1 MKKNKK
7 SISLILLTIS
17 AFFLFYTFYESE
29 IKYEGKE
36 HSYYIKYYLICSVLI
51 ACSVVSFFLKKKTII
66 NILVL
71 FFALLFALYLINGYL
86 TFNKKRINYDN
97 RTKFQLYQDL
107 KKFENNI
114 AVSMYPQS
122 HGGDDNYPLYS
133 LSSRSNKKTIHCNEN
148 GYFSIHHTDRYGFN
162 NPDFEWEKNK
172 IEFLLV
178 GDSFTHGACVNETDT
193 ISGNLRK
200 MIDNGGVLNLGYS
213 GNGPLTEYATLREYL
228 PLKKINRVL
237 WIYSERNDLSDLMHE
252 LEDKTLLNYLND
264 RTFTQRLHL
273 RQNEIDKKL
282 EKIFDTSVK
291 EELKRK
297 YRGKIISF
305 IRLYNLRNFIKIRL
319 IKPTLN
325 MKIPNKILK
334 KFSEIIYLSKILS
347 DNNEVKLY
355 FVYLPD
361 YFKYNNKSSQ
371 NNEFKKYKDVI
382 TIINKLNIPII
393 DINKDLMEEY
403 PDPLALFPFR
413 SFNHYNE
420 LGYKLIS
427 KTILK
432 KIIEYEKN

>member
-1 MKKNKK
+1 MKFRN
-7 SISLILLTIS
+7 
-17 AFFLFYTFYESE
+17 
-29 IKYEGKE
+29 
-36 HSYYIKYYLICSVLI
+36 
-51 ACSVVSFFLKKKTII
+51 FLKKKRLLNKKIFF
-66 NILVL
+66 L
-71 FFALLFALYLINGYL
+71 FFSTLFALYLINGYL
-86 TFNKKRINYDN
+86 IFKKKRINFDN
-97 RTKFQLYQDL
+97 RTKFQIYQDL

-178 GDSFTHGACVNETDT
+178 GDSFTQGACVNETDT

-200 MIDNGGVLNLGYS
+200 MIDGGGVLNLGYS

-228 PLKKINRVL
+228 HIKKIKRVL
-237 WIYSERNDLSDLMHE
+237 WIYAERNDLPDLTEE

-264 RTFTQRLHL
+264 STFKQRLPL
-273 RQNEIDKKL
+273 RQNEIDKQL
-282 EKIFDTSVK
+282 EKIFDTAIK
-291 EELKRK
+291 EELKRT
-297 YRGKIISF
+297 YRGKIVSF

-319 IKPTLN
+319 IKPIFN
-325 MKIPNKILK
+325 MKLPNKTLE

-347 DNNEVKLY
+347 DGNEAKFY
-355 FVYLPD
+355 FIYLPD
-361 YFKYNNKSSQ
+361 YFRYNDKSHQ
-371 NNEFKKYKDVI
+371 NDEFKKYKDVI
-382 TIINKLNIPII
+382 TIVNKLNIPII
-393 DINKDLMEEY
+393 DINKDLMEKY

-413 SFNHYNE
+413 TFNHYNV

-432 KIIEYEKN
+432 KIIEYEKNQKNNF

>member
-1 MKKNKK
+1 MKKNIK

-17 AFFLFYTFYESE
+17 AFFFFYTFYESE

-36 HSYYIKYYLICSVLI
+36 HSYYIKYYLICSILI
-51 ACSVVSFFLKKKTII
+51 ACSVVSFFLKKETII

-71 FFALLFALYLINGYL
+71 FFASLFALYLINSYL
-86 TFNKKRINYDN
+86 IFKKKRINYDN
-97 RTKFQLYQDL
+97 RTKFQFYQDL

-133 LSSRSNKKTIHCNEN
+133 LSSISSKKTIHCNES

-237 WIYSERNDLSDLMHE
+237 WIYAERNDLSDLMRE

-282 EKIFDTSVK
+282 EKIFDTFVK

-297 YRGKIISF
+297 NREKIISF

-334 KFSEIIYLSKILS
+334 EFSEIIYLSKILS
-347 DNNEVKLY
+347 DNNEIKLY

-361 YFKYNNKSSQ
+361 YFKYYNKSYQ
-371 NNEFKKYKDVI
+371 NTEFKKYKDVI
-382 TIINKLNIPII
+382 TIINRLNIPII

-413 SFNHYNE
+413 TFNHYNE